1 MEKIA
6 KCIAKAKLFTMRA
19 YPLLLISSLILMIPT
34 SRTAPCANCPSIE
47 IDQNIT
53 IHLRYYAKSL
63 TRPSVY

>member
-1 MEKIA
+1 
-6 KCIAKAKLFTMRA
+6 MRA